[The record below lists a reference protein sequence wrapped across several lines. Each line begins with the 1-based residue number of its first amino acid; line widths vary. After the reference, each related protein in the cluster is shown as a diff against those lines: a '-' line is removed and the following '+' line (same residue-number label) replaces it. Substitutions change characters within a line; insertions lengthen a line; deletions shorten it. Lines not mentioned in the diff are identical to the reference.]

1 MTLAKF
7 AASRWRLVVL
17 QLDRIRKINELRFR
31 HSLVP
36 KSFQHPA
43 GDSGNARRVLISERL
58 ECVEHTREPALLQHP
73 ESDRGVGLHVLN
85 VKHVRR
91 PFQFS
96 DEPRGGAQ
104 KQRWRN
110 DHEHIRLSEE

>member
-1 MTLAKF
+1 MTPAKF

-31 HSLVP
+31 HSLAP

-43 GDSGNARRVLISERL
+43 SDSGNARCVPVSERF
-58 ECVEHTREPALLQHP
+58 ECVEQTREPALLQHP

-85 VKHVRR
+85 VKNVRR
-91 PFQFS
+91 PFHFS

-104 KQRWRN
+104 QERWRN
-110 DHEHIRLSEE
+110 DHEQIRLGED